1 MKQNF
6 GFYVDTHAHLDLIE
20 DKQPADV
27 VREAGRENVKIII
40 TVGISVESSCKAV
53 QISSQFENVF
63 ASVGIHVHDASA
75 VFSKDFQEVVQLAKS
90 AKVVALGETGLD
102 YYRRYSEPGDQKQL
116 FIWHIEAAKSL
127 FLPLIIHCR
136 NSDDDMVEMLYQNK
150 VTNGVMH
157 CFSGGESLLKAC
169 LDLGLY
175 ISFAGNITYK
185 NAEGLR
191 AMAKK
196 VPLDRLLIETDSPY
210 LTPQDNRGKTN
221 YPKFVPKVALTLARI
236 KSLSLKNLMEA
247 TTRNAI
253 DLFGLEG

>member
-1 MKQNF
+1 MKQGF

-27 VREAGRENVKIII
+27 VREADGENVKIII
-40 TVGISVESSCKAV
+40 TVGISVESSHKAV

-75 VFSKDFQEVVQLAKS
+75 VFSKDFQEVVGLAKS
-90 AKVVALGETGLD
+90 DRVVALGETGLD
-102 YYRRYSEPGDQKQL
+102 YYRNYSEPGDQKQL
-116 FIWHIEAAKSL
+116 FMWHIESANKL
-127 FLPLIIHCR
+127 YLPLIIHCR
-136 NSDDDMVEMLYQNK
+136 NSDNDMIEMLYENRVK
-150 VTNGVMH
+150 NGVMH

-185 NAEGLR
+185 NAGDLR
-191 AMAKK
+191 TIAKK
-196 VPLDRLLIETDSPY
+196 VPVERLLVETDSPY
-210 LTPQDNRGKTN
+210 LSPQENRGKTN
-221 YPKFVPKVALTLARI
+221 YPKFVPQVASMLARI
-236 KSLSLKNLMEA
+236 KNLSPKYLMEA

-253 DLFGLEG
+253 DLFGLEC

>member
-1 MKQNF
+1 LKKNL
-6 GFYVDTHAHLDLIE
+6 GFFIDTHAHLDLIE
-20 DKQPADV
+20 DKLPADV
-27 VREAGRENVKIII
+27 VSEASREKVKIII
-40 TVGISVESSCKAV
+40 TVGISVESSRKAV

-75 VFSKDFQEVVQLAKS
+75 VFSKDFREVVELAS
-90 AKVVALGETGLD
+90 SDNVVAFGETGLD
-102 YYRRYSEPGDQKQL
+102 YYRHFSEPGDQKQL

-127 FLPLIIHCR
+127 CLPLIIHCR
-136 NSDDDMVEMLYQNK
+136 DSDDDMVEMLYQNK

-157 CFSGGESLLKAC
+157 CFSGGEHLLNAC

-185 NAEGLR
+185 NAENLR

-221 YPKFVPKVALTLARI
+221 YPKFVPKVASMLARI
-236 KSLSLKNLMEA
+236 KSLSLRHLMEI